1 MVETSERFLKLLD
14 VRTELEMAKTNLKV
28 SLDNV
33 DYLTELLEAAKAVA
47 AAPAS
52 AENAAAASAQ
62 VAAAVEAARK
72 EAREEAL
79 AEARALM
86 AVEITAARAEATAEA
101 EAAAAERLVAKVE
114 AAKAEAEAAAMEEA
128 EEMIRAAVEAAKAE
142 AAAEAEAATA
152 AAVAAAVA
160 SAKAEVR
167 EAPTSTSA
175 AAAAETEA
183 EAAYRRR
190 KAQLNADAL
199 ATAARE
205 EAAAR
210 QSLID
215 RQAAAVAAA
224 VAKAQG
230 AALAPAALRFY
241 AESKRVSN
249 ALAKAELGWRPAYPT
264 YREGLAVAEK
274 ALGDQHPRTFEIR
287 DNLAHVLLDS
297 GRIDDSLKLLEQSV
311 EIGRRTRDPGDP
323 VLLRSMNDL
332 GQNII
337 RKGDTARAMPLIAE
351 AERGMV
357 MRNGLDDPATLDF
370 MTSHASLLEA
380 QGKLVDAIAKYQEV
394 LTRREKLLPEGDIKV
409 LLAFTNLGRTLTKAK
424 RFAEAETLLLQ
435 AEALAAAKRNPTSDA
450 RWLVTNQ
457 LLDTSTTWLAA
468 DPKAPVAARIP
479 AAKAKVEELRAA
491 RTAAQPPLPV
501 AWQRG

>member
-1 MVETSERFLKLLD
+1 LSDTLADRKVPEAERQ
-14 VRTELEMAKTNLKV
+14 
-28 SLDNV
+28 
-33 DYLTELLEAAKAVA
+33 KAVESLRNGLRQVNATDA
-47 AAPAS
+47 ARGFIDEVILLPATVASGAQFKDQPEVEAGLKQSLSSTYYSLGLPTKSKPLQERALSLRQTTLGADNPATLESVDWNGRVMLATGEATKATPVLQQALEGRKRVLGERDANTIFSMRGTADALAAEGKIDEALALNLQARKLATEVAGPNSDS
-52 AENAAAASAQ
+52 AIT
-62 VAAAVEAARK
+62 AAVEAAFLQQKQGKLDDAVATLMPVWQTLKAMPDADQRLK
-72 EAREEAL
+72 LLVLNGLGVAQAL
-79 AEARALM
+79 L
-86 AVEITAARAEATAEA
+86 AASQPSPQRWS
-101 EAAAAERLVAKVE
+101 AAE
-114 AAKAEAEAAAMEEA
+114 
-128 EEMIRAAVEAAKAE
+128 
-142 AAAEAEAATA
+142 
-152 AAVAAAVA
+152 
-160 SAKAEVR
+160 S
-167 EAPTSTSA
+167 
-175 AAAAETEA
+175 
-183 EAAYRRR
+183 
-190 KAQLNADAL
+190 
-199 ATAARE
+199 
-205 EAAAR
+205 
-210 QSLID
+210 
-215 RQAAAVAAA
+215 
-224 VAKAQG
+224 
-230 AALAPAALRFY
+230 
-241 AESKRVSN
+241 
-249 ALAKAELGWRPAYPT
+249 T